1 LPCQRRKP
9 STRVND
15 YGLDEAAFSTR
26 LNDVAD
32 EEDFFTQGFATEET
46 EDLNEVNDYG
56 LDEAA
61 FSTRLN
67 DVADEEDFFAQGF
80 ATEETEASTR

>member
-1 LPCQRRKP
+1 M
-9 STRVND
+9 
-15 YGLDEAAFSTR
+15 
-26 LNDVAD
+26 DVAD
-32 EEDFFTQGFATEET
+32 EEDFFAQGFATEET

-80 ATEETEASTR
+80 ATEETEDLNEVNDTD